1 MNIKE
6 YKQKRKESQKK
17 RILGPPVE
25 HKFVIIMDVMSHY
38 LSAAEIEGDVNKINL
53 RKSFDNLFRQ
63 GLPRF
68 MVKNI

>member
-6 YKQKRKESQKK
+6 YIQKRKESKK
-17 RILGPPVE
+17 RILGPSVE

-38 LSAAEIEGDVNKINL
+38 LSAAEIQGDVNQINFK
-53 RKSFDNLFRQ
+53 KSFDNLFKQ

>member
-1 MNIKE
+1 M
-6 YKQKRKESQKK
+6 
-17 RILGPPVE
+17 E